1 MAEDLAA
8 QKQGNFPRPRSE
20 VCRKVAE
27 EQAAQTPLLWRT
39 ERDDICLYRVRRPQ
53 SLHEGFSILQIVER

>member
-27 EQAAQTPLLWRT
+27 EQAAQRLRCCGGQNAM
-39 ERDDICLYRVRRPQ
+39 IFV
-53 SLHEGFSILQIVER
+53 SIESGDRNRCMKDSQFCKL